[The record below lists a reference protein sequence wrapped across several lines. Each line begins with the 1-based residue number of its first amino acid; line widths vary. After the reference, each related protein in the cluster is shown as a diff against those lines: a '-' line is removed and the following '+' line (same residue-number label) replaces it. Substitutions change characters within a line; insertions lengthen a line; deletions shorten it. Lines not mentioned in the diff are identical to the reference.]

1 MRIFVLLPLLI
12 VLGSCSK
19 PEPVDQKDQTDET
32 VNTKSPKGSLEDTI
46 VGKVITLEMKEK
58 EMQVQMTFNANG
70 VMLVGADGN
79 MQDLGLTYKLKG
91 NEVLF
96 FEGGEIN
103 GGMLFSSSNPKAGD
117 QVEMGPEDEKQ
128 KVTIIKIE
136 QGNAEAS
143 EPTEQISLDAAQ
155 EAVRTTQAVKD
166 VQDLKQAISIYQ
178 LEYGKLPYDG
188 QQDVELNTE
197 DDDIIS
203 ILAGVEGHPLN
214 TRGHPFYEGKRA
226 KDASGGEP
234 VGGIHGEGDNL
245 KMADPWG
252 QPYYMIIDAN
262 YDNEVKNPVSGGV
275 LRQTIIVWS
284 KGKPRKE
291 GVPNDP
297 KDWHTSW

>member
-1 MRIFVLLPLLI
+1 MCFCNGQVWCVSGKLTHMKIFVLLLLPLLI
-12 VLGSCSK
+12 ALGSCSK
-19 PEPVDQKDQTDET
+19 P
-32 VNTKSPKGSLEDTI
+32 SLEDSI

-58 EMQVQMTFNANG
+58 EMQVQMKFNANG
-70 VMLVGADGN
+70 VMLVGANGYL
-79 MQDLGLTYKLKG
+79 QDLGLTYQLKG
-91 NEVLF
+91 NEVLV
-96 FEGGEIN
+96 FEDGERN
-103 GGMLFSSSNPKAGD
+103 GGMWFPSSSPKAGD

-143 EPTEQISLDAAQ
+143 EPPEQFSLHAAD
-155 EAVRTTQAVKD
+155 EAVRTMQAGKD
-166 VQDLKQAISIYQ
+166 VQDLKQAISSYQ

-226 KDASGGEP
+226 KDARGGEL
-234 VGGIHGEGDNL
+234 VGGIHGEGNNL

-252 QPYYMIIDAN
+252 QPYYIIIDAN
-262 YDNEVKNPVSGGV
+262 YDNEVQNPVSGGV

-284 KGKPRKE
+284 KGKPRIKGTE
-291 GVPNDP
+291 NGPE
-297 KDWHTSW
+297 DWHTSW

>member
-1 MRIFVLLPLLI
+1 MRILVLLSLLI
-12 VLGSCSK
+12 VLGGCSK
-19 PEPVDQKDQTDET
+19 P
-32 VNTKSPKGSLEDTI
+32 SLEDSI
-46 VGKVITLEMKEK
+46 VGKVITLETKEK
-58 EMQVQMTFNANG
+58 WQVQMTFNANG
-70 VMLVGADGN
+70 VLVG
-79 MQDLGLTYKLKG
+79 DLGLTYQLKG
-91 NEVLF
+91 NEVLV
-96 FEGGEIN
+96 FEDGERD
-103 GGMLFSSSNPKAGD
+103 GGMLFSSASPKVGD

-143 EPTEQISLDAAQ
+143 EPTEQISLDAVQ

-166 VQDLKQAISIYQ
+166 VQDLKQAISIYR

-203 ILAGVEGHPLN
+203 ILAGVEAHPLN

>member
-19 PEPVDQKDQTDET
+19 P
-32 VNTKSPKGSLEDTI
+32 SLEDSI

-58 EMQVQMTFNANG
+58 EMQVQMMFNANG

-79 MQDLGLTYKLKG
+79 LQDLGLTYQLKG
-91 NEVLF
+91 NEVLV
-96 FEGGEIN
+96 FEDGERN
-103 GGMLFSSSNPKAGD
+103 GGMLFPSSSPKAGD

-136 QGNAEAS
+136 QGNAEAT
-143 EPTEQISLDAAQ
+143 EPTERLPLHAMP
-155 EAVRTTQAVKD
+155 EAVRTTQAGKD
-166 VQDLKQAISIYQ
+166 VQDLKQAISSYQ
-178 LEYGKLPYDG
+178 LEYARLPYDG

-214 TRGHPFYEGKRA
+214 IRGHSFYEGKRA
-226 KDASGGEP
+226 KDARGGEP